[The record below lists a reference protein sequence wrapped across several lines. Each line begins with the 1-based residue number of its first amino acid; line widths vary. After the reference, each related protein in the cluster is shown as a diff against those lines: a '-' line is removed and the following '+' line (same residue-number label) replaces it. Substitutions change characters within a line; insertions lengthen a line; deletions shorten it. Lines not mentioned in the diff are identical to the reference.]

1 MKRVGEEEE
10 EEEDEE
16 EDKWSVLDQV
26 PTTSH
31 LVIIDAFTFIG
42 LWKKANIDCYVDLN
56 HFDVFYMMFV

>member
-1 MKRVGEEEE
+1 VWEKKKKKKKMKKKINGQYYI
-10 EEEDEE
+10 
-16 EDKWSVLDQV
+16 DQV